1 MSKIHKNKI
10 LYSIVIGIILYLAG
24 CVDTGVENI
33 PQNINFNSQVRFVNQ
48 VPGANA
54 TISIDGGSVGT
65 VQSGATSSYTQA
77 PSGSRNIIASYSSG
91 PNVEGPIFLETDYK
105 ITVSI
110 VEDSTGNRFFVK
122 SLDGYVWQ

>member
-24 CVDTGVENI
+24 CVDTSVENI
-33 PQNINFNSQVRFVNQ
+33 PQNINYISQVRFVNQ